1 MDTTNVTRTRI
12 RRTLRQMANNRSP
25 ITEQRRIADIADALA
40 HEQGEYTR
48 LGEEVG
54 IVGAES
60 SLERE
65 GMVIRLFAFEGVGVV
80 GGVGRVVAG

>member
-1 MDTTNVTRTRI
+1 VDTTNVTRTRI

-40 HEQGEYTR
+40 HEQSEYTR

-65 GMVIRLFAFEGVGVV
+65 GMVILPGIEGPPPFP
-80 GGVGRVVAG
+80 AATD